1 MLLDVVLDFLLQLL
15 RALGAL
21 DEHDAGLDDL
31 PAHLVRR
38 SGHAAL
44 KHIRQLHD
52 DVFDL
57 ERPDAVA
64 GGLDDVVRAANIPVE
79 TVLIAPREVAGVVE
93 SVVPDGLSALLVLII
108 AEEQPAEVLSSRGMD
123 DDLACVAVGSR
134 GAVLI
139 DKVDAVAGDGL
150 AHRAGLE
157 RLADEVRNAE
167 RHLRLAEALGDL
179 QPRRLFKLIIDLRV
193 QRLARGRCVL
203 DGTEVE
209 AGQILLDQ
217 HPVHRGRRT
226 ERCDVVFGEHRQNLL
241 GVEPIK
247 VVDEHRTLA
256 QPLAIQLA
264 PERLAPAG
272 LGDREVQSAGLH
284 PVPVAGRDVMAQ
296 RIFVAVNGDL
306 RIAGRAGRE
315 EHEHRIVAA
324 GRVVLAR
331 VAPGEQAVFRVKVV
345 PALALA
351 ADENLRQMRTRVG
364 LRDVDLMCRVAV
376 RRTDDR
382 AHARRLEAIGEIMLH
397 QLVRRR
403 DGDRAQLMQAED
415 RKPELIVPL
424 EHQHH
429 AVAALHAE

>member
-38 SGHAAL
+38 GGHAAL

-52 DVFDL
+52 DVFNL

-64 GGLDDVVRAANIPVE
+64 GGLDDIVRAANIPVE
-79 TVLIAPREVAGVVE
+79 AVLIAPREVSGVVE
-93 SVVPDGLSALLVLII
+93 SVVPDGLGALLVLII
-108 AEEQPAEVLSSRGMD
+108 TEEQPAEMLASRSMD
-123 DDLACVAVGSR
+123 DDLARVAVGGR
-134 GAVLI
+134 VAVLI

-226 ERCDVVFGEHRQNLL
+226 ERRDVVFGEHRQDLL

-315 EHEHRIVAA
+315 EHQHRVVAA
-324 GRVVLAR
+324 GRVCRAR
-331 VAPGEQAVFRVKVV
+331 VAPGE
-345 PALALA
+345 
-351 ADENLRQMRTRVG
+351 
-364 LRDVDLMCRVAV
+364 
-376 RRTDDR
+376 
-382 AHARRLEAIGEIMLH
+382 
-397 QLVRRR
+397 
-403 DGDRAQLMQAED
+403 
-415 RKPELIVPL
+415 
-424 EHQHH
+424 
-429 AVAALHAE
+429 